1 MKKTSKEFRN
11 MGNLSNITSTSRV
24 LNLNLLTQRLL
35 KTEGEHETFFRNK
48 SLNNTLILKSIV
60 QPPDKIAFSITQD
73 NATKLFKP
81 FDRNDLA
88 QGGLFAFIGQP
99 NLMKALQEYFGFQP
113 EDNENNDR
121 DMAILKELDRIPS
134 LDPFLLR
141 EKMSELGVTVD
152 KSYFQIDEME
162 WSRIK
167 ERIISDFVPLAQMAF
182 GEKGKNDAARSLAD
196 KIWDPKQT
204 QLLKPILKTLDI
216 PQEKASEI
224 IFSWKGLL
232 YYKYQAQD
240 SHADLVKM
248 LKEIESARIYG
259 YSSIEQKGETQKT
272 IRAIRASFTEDWKLC
287 HKHLASYEK
296 NYIEEFVG
304 KQNPQA
310 LKQTLTNASEI
321 FDVLGTV
328 IGSTKHCV
336 SYWRYFSGSR
346 IGGRIAADDFDALL
360 DDFRKGTGLTTM
372 ARAPTERA
380 ISMDDDP
387 KVVKA

>member
-1 MKKTSKEFRN
+1 
-11 MGNLSNITSTSRV
+11 MGNLSNVTSTSRV

-35 KTEGEHETFFRNK
+35 KTDGEHETFFKNK
-48 SLNNTLILKSIV
+48 SLNNVLILKSIV
-60 QPPDKIAFSITQD
+60 QPADKIAFGITQD

-81 FDRNDLA
+81 FDRNDLS

-99 NLMKALQEYFGFQP
+99 NLRRMLEEYFGFQS
-113 EDNENNDR
+113 NESDENRR
-121 DMAILKELDRIPS
+121 DLAILSELDNVPS

-141 EKMSELGVTVD
+141 EKMTELGVHVD

-182 GEKGKNDAARSLAD
+182 GEKGKADAARSLAD
-196 KIWDPKQT
+196 KIWDPAQT
-204 QLLKPILKTLDI
+204 KLLKPILQTLDI
-216 PQEKASEI
+216 PQDKASEI
-224 IFSWKGLL
+224 IFAWKGLL

-240 SHADLVKM
+240 SYTDLVKM
-248 LKEIESARIYG
+248 LDEMGAAKIYG
-259 YSSIEQKGETQKT
+259 YASIEQKGETQRT
-272 IRAIRASFTEDWKLC
+272 IRSIRASFTEDWKLC
-287 HKHLASYEK
+287 HQYLASYEK

-304 KQNPQA
+304 NQNPQA
-310 LKQTLTNASEI
+310 LKQTLMNASQI

-336 SYWRYFSGSR
+336 SFWRFFSSSR

-360 DDFRKGTGLTTM
+360 DDFRKGTGLSKM
-372 ARAPTERA
+372 VRAPVDTQEA
-380 ISMDDDP
+380 IEVDP
-387 KVVKA
+387 NLAKA